1 MVDAPRRGSFV
12 GGVAWSL
19 EEVRLF
25 LGGRRVLDS
34 LSASAA
40 AGSSTVLV
48 GPSGCG
54 KTTLLRVLGGLVSI
68 DAGRVI
74 HRTGEGAEIPRAQW
88 RASFCFQEPRLL
100 PWLSALDNAALP
112 LSLAGMAKDEARTAA
127 RKELAHTG
135 LADAAELLPRE
146 LSGGM
151 QMRVALARALVT
163 RPDLL
168 LLDEPF
174 AALDELRRMQLDEA
188 LRALQAELGFT
199 MVFVTHSAAEA
210 AFTGERVLVLGAGGR
225 GIVADLAMSGGARTA
240 EHRAS
245 AAFAHDLAHIQQALR
260 EAAEAA

>member
-1 MVDAPRRGSFV
+1 MVNAPARGSPI

-19 EEVRLF
+19 EGVRLA
-25 LGGRRVLDS
+25 LGGRRILDGF
-34 LSASAA
+34 SASAS
-40 AGSSTVLV
+40 AGSSTVFV

-54 KTTLLRVLGGLVSI
+54 KTTLLRVLGRLVEVE
-68 DAGRVI
+68 AGRVS
-74 HRTGEGAEIPRAQW
+74 HRTRDGNALTRAEL

-112 LSLAGMAKDEARTAA
+112 LSLAGMARAEARAAA
-127 RKELAHTG
+127 REELLRMG
-135 LADAAELLPRE
+135 LADAGHLLPRA

-163 RPDLL
+163 RPELL

-188 LRALQAELGFT
+188 LRALHAELGFS

-210 AFTGERVLVLGAGGR
+210 AFIGERVLVLGTGSR
-225 GIVADLAMSGGARTA
+225 GLVRDLGMASCKRNAA
-240 EHRAS
+240 HRAS
-245 AAFAHDLAHIQQALR
+245 EAFAHDLAHIQQALR
-260 EAAEAA
+260 EATEAA